1 MFEFQIKNSQGEI
14 ATVKV
19 DDDMVELVSQ
29 SSWFLTAKGYV
40 QGNGGFFL
48 ERLHRLV
55 IGAKPGEIVD
65 HINRDKLDNRRENL
79 RIVTPKE
86 SNMNQGVR
94 QGKVS
99 GQFKGV
105 FRKGERF
112 YAKHATVKSKNFLLE
127 TSAALEYDKMTQ
139 AYPESSN
146 QVLFPDVFTD
156 AVVRAYQ
163 LEQSSS
169 LSGNSK
175 RSEINA
181 FGEKVF
187 RETGLVIPKAKP
199 GGAKGPQ
206 EAKAIGGSGYRGV
219 HVCRTQTCKG
229 FKAVGQLGNRNV
241 YIKFS
246 KSAEVAAR
254 AYDAWAV
261 QQFGSAA
268 ILNFP

>member
-1 MFEFQIKNSQGEI
+1 MFEFQVTSTQGEV

-29 SSWFLTAKGYV
+29 ARWFLTVKGYV
-40 QGNGGFFL
+40 QGTGHFFP

-55 IGAKPGEIVD
+55 IDAKPGEIVD

-86 SNMNQGVR
+86 SVMNQGV
-94 QGKVS
+94 QKDKKL

-112 YAKHATVKSKNFLLE
+112 YAKHGTTKSKNFLLE

-146 QVLFPDVFTD
+146 QVLFPDIFTD

-199 GGAKGPQ
+199 GGPKGPQ
-206 EAKAIGGSGYRGV
+206 KMKPIGKSGYRGV
-219 HVCRTQTCKG
+219 HVCNTRTTKG
-229 FKAVGQLGNRNV
+229 FKAIGQLDNANIYLG
-241 YIKFS
+241 FS
-246 KSAEVAAR
+246 KSAEKCIFYKV
-254 AYDAWAV
+254 WICV
-261 QQFGSAA
+261 V
-268 ILNFP
+268 